1 MRNRFFNHL
10 SLILIL
16 VLASLHSS
24 AARAG
29 ETVTRT
35 GANDPSTDPAT
46 LQELLDNPDVST
58 LVLRGTWRL
67 DGDQA
72 VHVTRPVEIVGAAGE
87 ERATIRGSSDSFGAG
102 IRIGPF
108 DDVVRGVRIANL
120 RFRYLHSPVHASP
133 GWKADEDCD
142 FVTTDGLLIG
152 LEVESCEFE
161 DVPRGPEI
169 FGDTQN
175 LRIEDN
181 VIGVRSY
188 SPGPLPI
195 SLAIQGKATG
205 CSDTGGKSFLIPH
218 GPVVGGAVRGNEMT
232 GAASFVVHARKL
244 RFVDNSVRE
253 IVVGRPTG
261 LIVQDAEDV
270 QVVGNRISDIR
281 FPPPAAGIAV
291 LGAVP
296 GVLVAR
302 NQIEG
307 VDAGIGL
314 LSASGAS
321 VANNRFDVRSNEY
334 LIGPYIGT
342 PSRSGLPSC
351 DNRIVAGGLEGTRVL
366 DLNAVPCAD
375 IGAESNRFFGGFKRL
390 LEMPGDRII
399 HSH

>member
-1 MRNRFFNHL
+1 MRNRFSNHL
-10 SLILIL
+10 LLIVTLM
-16 VLASLHSS
+16 LASFHAS

-35 GANDPSTDPAT
+35 GANDPTTDPAT
-46 LQELLDNPDVST
+46 LQELLDNPDVKT

-87 ERATIRGSSDSFGAG
+87 EQATIRGSSDSFGAG

-120 RFRYLHSPVHASP
+120 GFRYLHSPVEATP

-181 VIGVRSY
+181 VIGVRSD
-188 SPGPLPI
+188 SPGLPA
-195 SLAIQGKATG
+195 SLVIQGNATG
-205 CSDTGGKSFLIPH
+205 CSDTEGESFEIPH
-218 GPVVGGAVRGNEMT
+218 GPVVGGTVRGNEMT
-232 GAASFVVHARKL
+232 GAAPFVVRTRRLA
-244 RFVDNSVRE
+244 FVDNSVRE
-253 IVVGRPTG
+253 VVVGQPAG
-261 LIVQDAEDV
+261 LVVQDAEDV

-296 GVLVAR
+296 GVQVAR
-302 NQIEG
+302 NEIEG

-314 LSASGAS
+314 LSATGAT
-321 VANNRFDVRSNEY
+321 VVNNRFDVRSNEY
-334 LIGPYIGT
+334 FIGPFEGT
-342 PSRSGLPSC
+342 NSRSGLPSC
-351 DNRIVAGGLEGTRVL
+351 DNRIVAGGQEGTRVL
-366 DLNAVPCAD
+366 DLNTVPCAD
-375 IGAESNRFFGGFKRL
+375 VGAEPNRFLGGFKRL
-390 LEMPGDRII
+390 LEMPGGPIVQNR
-399 HSH
+399 